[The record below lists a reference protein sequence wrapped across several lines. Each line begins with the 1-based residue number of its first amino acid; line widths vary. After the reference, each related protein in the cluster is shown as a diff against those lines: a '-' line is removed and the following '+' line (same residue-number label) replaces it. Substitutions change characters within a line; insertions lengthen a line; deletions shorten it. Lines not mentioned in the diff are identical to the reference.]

1 MGNSR
6 KKQGKACGK
15 GGRKKIAGNI
25 IMDNLTKEQRR
36 KSMQNIKSKDTSIE
50 VKLRKALWKKGF
62 RYRKNYSKLPGKP
75 DIALTKYKI
84 AIFCDGEFFHGKD
97 WQVLKPKLENGNNS
111 EYWVSKISR
120 NRKRDDEINKRLLFE
135 GWTVIRFWGNDIKNH
150 TDECVKVVEETVF
163 DTFCDTW
170 ENSDSVRLF

>member
-62 RYRKNYSKLPGKP
+62 RYRKNYSKLPGRN
-75 DIALTKYKI
+75 TKLQFFATENFFTGKI
-84 AIFCDGEFFHGKD
+84 GK
-97 WQVLKPKLENGNNS
+97 
-111 EYWVSKISR
+111 Y
-120 NRKRDDEINKRLLFE
+120 
-135 GWTVIRFWGNDIKNH
+135 
-150 TDECVKVVEETVF
+150 
-163 DTFCDTW
+163 
-170 ENSDSVRLF
+170 